1 MRLLLLSGLSGS
13 GKTVALHA
21 LEDAGFFCVDNLPL
35 SLLGALIDELRMGSH
50 RNEGMVAVGV
60 DVRSGREAL
69 QTVAPV
75 LQRLREQS
83 IQVEVIFLDSSD
95 EALLQRYHHTRRRH
109 PLARKGL
116 PLTEAIAME
125 REWLVPIASHADLVI
140 DTSQMSMHDLARTVR
155 NRVAT
160 RRPERLSL
168 LFQSFGFKR
177 GAPSDSDFVFDVRC
191 LPNPHYERG
200 LSELTGLE
208 RPVVDFLESHAEVE
222 DMLHS
227 IQAHL
232 ERWLPAFSE
241 DHRSYLTVSIG
252 CTGGRHRSVYLVDR
266 LAKLW
271 QSAENVTVSTRHR
284 ELDEIPTDAE

>member
-35 SLLGALIDELRMGSH
+35 SLLGALIDELRTGN

-69 QTVAPV
+69 QTVAPT
-75 LQRLREQS
+75 LQRLREHPV
-83 IQVEVIFLDSSD
+83 QVEVIFLHSSD

-116 PLTEAIAME
+116 PLADAITME
-125 REWLVPIASHADLVI
+125 RAWLLPIASQADLVI
-140 DTSQMSMHDLARTVR
+140 DTSQLSMHDLARTMR
-155 NRVAT
+155 NRLAS
-160 RRPERLSL
+160 RRPEQLSL

-191 LPNPHYERG
+191 LPNPYYEPG
-200 LSELTGLE
+200 LRELTGLE
-208 RPVVDFLESHAEVE
+208 PPVVDFLESHAEVE
-222 DMLHS
+222 EMLTS
-227 IQAHL
+227 IRTHL
-232 ERWLPAFSE
+232 ERWLPDFSE

-284 ELDEIPTDAE
+284 ELDENPTDAE